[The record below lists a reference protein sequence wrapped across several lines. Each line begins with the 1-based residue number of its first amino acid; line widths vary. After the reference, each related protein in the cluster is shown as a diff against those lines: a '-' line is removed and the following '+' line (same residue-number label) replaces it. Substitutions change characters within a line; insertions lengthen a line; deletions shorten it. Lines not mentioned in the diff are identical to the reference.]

1 MLIVG
6 AAGFVGR
13 HLCAALSAAGREST
27 CVSRKVPDA
36 EFLARHAPHARP
48 LALDEFEQDVA
59 RHLRRHHALVYLASS
74 SVPGTFAAE
83 PWRELSANVDPLLR
97 LAHAAVAANP
107 AIKLVY
113 VSSGGTVYGRGDGT
127 PFLETAALAPI
138 SSYGYGKVA
147 AEEALR
153 FLGRST
159 GLRTAILR
167 AANPIGRW
175 QSGKAHGIVSVAL
188 RAALSGSTIT
198 LFGGGL
204 QVRDFFDADDL
215 VAAIITAADGTRNE
229 GVWNVGSGVGTRVI
243 DVVGTVERVTGRPV
257 ALDMHPARSA
267 DVSYAVL
274 DCARARADLGW
285 SATIPL
291 EESIARMAASA

>member
-6 AAGFVGR
+6 AAGFVAR
-13 HLCAALSAAGREST
+13 HLCAALSAAGREAT
-27 CVSRKVPDA
+27 CVSRTAPDP
-36 EFLARHAPHARP
+36 EFLDRHAPLARP
-48 LALDEFEQDVA
+48 LAFDEFEQDA
-59 RHLRRHHALVYLASS
+59 AHHLRRHDALVYLASA

-83 PWRELSANVDPLLR
+83 PWRELAANVEPLLR
-97 LAHAAVAANP
+97 LGHAAVAANP

-127 PFLETAALAPI
+127 PFAETAALAPI

-147 AEEALR
+147 AEEALG
-153 FLGRST
+153 FLGRSA

-175 QSGKAHGIVSVAL
+175 QSGKAHGIVSVAI

-215 VAAIITAADGTRNE
+215 AAAIIAAADDIRSE
-229 GVWNVGSGVGTRVI
+229 GGGSGVGTRVI
-243 DVVGTVERVTGRPV
+243 DVVRTVERVTGRPV
-257 ALDMHPARSA
+257 ALDMHPARLA
-267 DVSYAVL
+267 DVPYAVL
-274 DCARARADLGW
+274 DCARA
-285 SATIPL
+285 
-291 EESIARMAASA
+291 